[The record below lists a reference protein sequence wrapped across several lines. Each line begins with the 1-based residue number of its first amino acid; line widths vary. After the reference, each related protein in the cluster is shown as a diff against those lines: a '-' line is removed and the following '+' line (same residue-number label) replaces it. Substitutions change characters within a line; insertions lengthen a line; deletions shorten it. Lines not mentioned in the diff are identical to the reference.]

1 MSVIGYDSA
10 VAADHGY
17 ELRPS
22 PSGAQLSV
30 PIENFPGDF
39 SDALGGASSIT
50 GITVPGDCGTSWIY
64 FQNGNTEIRTGYLIK
79 SDHGQAFSHTWSAT
93 VSTEG
98 MGGAVGTYDMSGLAP
113 LNSATWQGI
122 RKIVQP
128 YTSKASALA
137 GGTAVT
143 TAGWICGSGNPT
155 AKYPE

>member
-1 MSVIGYDSA
+1 
-10 VAADHGY
+10 
-17 ELRPS
+17 
-22 PSGAQLSV
+22 
-30 PIENFPGDF
+30 
-39 SDALGGASSIT
+39 
-50 GITVPGDCGTSWIY
+50 
-64 FQNGNTEIRTGYLIK
+64 
-79 SDHGQAFSHTWSAT
+79 
-93 VSTEG
+93 